1 VYILQRNEV
10 NKIDPIKPTNI
21 PATQHILHTNQQ
33 LQVSLILLVISGL
46 HSTIADV
53 VKDLKLG
60 HEFIGKIT
68 IRYVVWNKID
78 SIYT

>member
-33 LQVSLILLVISGL
+33 LYVSAILLVISGL

-53 VKDLKLG
+53 VRNLKLDN
-60 HEFIGKIT
+60 EFIDKIS
-68 IRYVVWNKID
+68 IRYVV
-78 SIYT
+78 